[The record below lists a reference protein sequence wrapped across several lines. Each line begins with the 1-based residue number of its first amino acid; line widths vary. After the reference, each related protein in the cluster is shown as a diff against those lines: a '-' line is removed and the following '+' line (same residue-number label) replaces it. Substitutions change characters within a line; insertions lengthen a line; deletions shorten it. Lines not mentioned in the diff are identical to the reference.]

1 MADAKENSHNLTCIS
16 ASNTRRIGS
25 VDHSKNGVFL
35 FNYFYSDSLDTN
47 LQVWNYTAGW
57 FQDQTGFDNSTVLLP
72 DEAAQVPYTIINH
85 CRWDRLRSILP
96 ALLFNRTFKPFVL
109 NNFEKNNTAAMP
121 ILYQLA

>member
-1 MADAKENSHNLTCIS
+1 
-16 ASNTRRIGS
+16 
-25 VDHSKNGVFL
+25 
-35 FNYFYSDSLDTN
+35 
-47 LQVWNYTAGW
+47 VWNYTAGW
-57 FQDQTGFDNSTVLLP
+57 FQDQTGLDNSTVLLP